1 MPTLKA
7 PTNYIAFDDRGRAI
21 LAGTTIKIIELA
33 LNHLAHGWSAEE
45 IFFQHGRRF
54 SLAQI
59 HAALAYYYENQTE
72 YDAEIQQQ
80 LREVE
85 ELRRQAG
92 ESPFVKRLKAE
103 GKIV

>member
-7 PTNYIAFDDRGRAI
+7 PANYIAFDDKGRAI

-59 HAALAYYYENQTE
+59 YAALAYYFENQE
-72 YDAEIQQQ
+72 VFDEEI
-80 LREVE
+80 LIFGVDDSTHCGR
-85 ELRRQAG
+85 AI
-92 ESPFVKRLKAE
+92 K
-103 GKIV
+103 